1 VKHQE
6 LGAYERNQ
14 TQPAVRG
21 QRPAARAEKFRHEN
35 RNRRRRQN
43 NSELQ
48 QVPRLLRHDSAS
60 FLAPMTEFRESN
72 SWTSFRLILN
82 IGYRNLAVFKGAG
95 FLIPPFI
102 FPTVRF
108 QSVPS
113 SRIDGRAWKKNPHPS
128 QKP

>member
-1 VKHQE
+1 M
-6 LGAYERNQ
+6 A
-14 TQPAVRG
+14 
-21 QRPAARAEKFRHEN
+21 
-35 RNRRRRQN
+35 
-43 NSELQ
+43 
-48 QVPRLLRHDSAS
+48 
-60 FLAPMTEFRESN
+60 EFRESN

-82 IGYRNLAVFKGAG
+82 IGSRTLAVFKDAG

-108 QSVPS
+108 QSLPS